1 LKELKIGYKKDL
13 KSGIRIDGRRTNKE
27 VIQEI
32 DSTKIEI
39 TSDSIAY

>member
-1 LKELKIGYKKDL
+1 LKELKIGYNKDL
-13 KSGIRIDGRRTNKE
+13 KSGIRIAGRRANKV

-39 TSDSIAY
+39 TSDSLAY

>member
-13 KSGIRIDGRRTNKE
+13 KSGIRNVRRKTNKE

-32 DSTKIEI
+32 DCTKIEI